1 MLNFRLLLTSIFSI
15 FFLQFTCQEKVIKFN
30 KGFKTVSS
38 NIDQYKLNNEAAYFG
53 GYYFR
58 FITFNNIPNQ
68 DKLTQINEAGIQLME
83 YVPDNTY
90 LSAIPN
96 SISVISLNSLG
107 VFSIQEFENRHKTSN
122 RLDKGNFPDWA
133 YKGKLLNLSVRTF
146 TTVSF
151 EKSVQLIETFGAKI
165 SLKLPHSH
173 MMNIEISEEKLNQLI
188 ALPYIRF
195 IDLISEPGKA
205 ESDDG
210 RNLHRSNAID
220 NDYFGGL
227 NYDGDGIAI
236 AINDDGFVG
245 PHIDFTGRVNQQD
258 VAGDFTGTHGD
269 MTAGIAGGAG
279 NLDPLMRGMAPASYL
294 HIRQYNAN
302 MSGTIVL
309 HQDSAVMVFNSSYS
323 NGCNAGYTNTTLL
336 VDQEIY
342 NNPSLMQTF
351 SAGNSNNNDCGY
363 GAGDQWGNITGGH
376 KIGKNVI
383 ATANLNEIDVV
394 LNSSSRGPASD
405 GRIKPDLSA
414 HGNSQMSTD
423 PNISYAPGG
432 GTSAAAPGICGVMAQ
447 LHQAYKEL
455 NSGATASSALLKS
468 ALLNTANDLGNDGPD
483 FIYGWG
489 KVNALKALKLIED
502 NRYFSASVAQGD
514 SNIHSI
520 TIPSGVL
527 RAKIMVY
534 WADQQASTSSSYA
547 LVNDLDASVSSP
559 SNFVHLPWVL
569 DHSPNPVA
577 LADPAGR
584 GEDHLNNME
593 QVAINNPSAGSYELK
608 VKGTTLPFGNH
619 NYIVLYEFLYDDIT
633 VTFPMGGEGL
643 LPGTQDRIHWDAYES
658 SGTFLIEYSPD
669 GGNNWSTINTVPG
682 SSRFTT
688 WTVPTTYTG
697 QGRIKVSRG
706 AATDQSDANFSIM
719 DRPENIRINRVCPNQ
734 NLIQIAWDSV
744 ANATSY
750 DVFMLGSKFMDSIGS
765 SSGLSFNAY
774 VADVNLDYWFS
785 VRANGANE
793 TRSLRQIAIEYNGS
807 LGGTASC
814 FLSCEGDNDA
824 GIKELISPTPLFEIC
839 NGATSSDV
847 EVTIENIGLFD
858 ESNIPIYYQINN
870 DSIVQEIVAGPLS
883 AAGTLNYTFSNP
895 FTFNNPGLYTLKIWT
910 GLANDSTFCN
920 DTIVEYI
927 EVTQPYS
934 SYPYAEDFET
944 GTFPPNNLTLIN
956 PDNDLTWQQTGV
968 TGADGNPT
976 SAVYVNNF
984 AYNAAGQEDIMQIL
998 SMDLTNGD
1006 SANLTFDYAYVL
1018 YSATYSDDLRIDIS
1032 TDCGLTYSQ
1041 LFFKNGATLSG
1052 GQSSTGSWEP
1062 SSAGDWQNETIDLN
1076 NYLGNNITL
1085 RFVNITGY
1093 GNNLYIDNINVT
1105 ISGLPPFADFQSNL
1119 NYSCEGAIDFID
1131 LSGNYPNQWLWEF
1144 GDGQTS
1150 SIQNPSH
1157 NYTSDG
1163 IYNVSLTASNSLGS
1177 DYVTKNAFVIIEYP
1191 NVATIINGEGCIN
1204 TTIELSAINGNGELY
1219 WYDANNTLVHIGD
1232 TLITPPLDSS
1242 LIYTVKDVIEKPTV
1256 NAGPLDNNFGTGG
1269 YHGSTFYG
1277 AINFTADTSFTIISA
1292 WVDADGA
1299 GDRTIYLWDG
1309 NVQDGGNT
1317 LVNPVLSQV
1326 TVSLNDGP
1334 QRINLNMEVPQSGN
1348 YSIGGNQMNLYRN
1361 NSGPTYPYISTDLLS
1376 LTSSSANSSQDYYYY
1391 LYDWEIKTAP
1401 CESPLQ
1407 QVTANVVETNFEKII
1422 DNNIVYFTDNSTGAY
1437 SWLWDFGDGSTSTQQ
1452 NPIHV
1457 YNSTGTY
1464 NVTLTINSGSC
1475 ATTNL
1480 VDIMDVNDAFDIIV
1494 MPNPATDYANV
1505 IFTNPISEEAQVGF
1519 FSVDGKLIWEQIIE
1533 IGTDQINIDMT
1544 KYSSAVY
1551 LIRIKSEN
1559 FTKTRRILKR

>member
-1 MLNFRLLLTSIFSI
+1 
-15 FFLQFTCQEKVIKFN
+15 
-30 KGFKTVSS
+30 
-38 NIDQYKLNNEAAYFG
+38 
-53 GYYFR
+53 
-58 FITFNNIPNQ
+58 
-68 DKLTQINEAGIQLME
+68 ME

-90 LSAIPN
+90 LAAIPSN
-96 SISVISLNSLG
+96 ISTNNLNSLG
-107 VFSIQEFENRHKTSN
+107 VFSILEFENKYKTSK

-133 YKGKLLNLSVRTF
+133 YNGKLLNLSVRIF

-151 EKSVQLIETFGAKI
+151 EKSIQNIEAFGATVT
-165 SLKLPHSH
+165 LKLAHSH
-173 MMNIEISEEKLNQLI
+173 MMNIEIPEKKLNQLVS
-188 ALPYIRF
+188 LPFVRF
-195 IDLISEPGKA
+195 VDLISEPGKA

-294 HIRQYNAN
+294 HIRQYDAS
-302 MSGTIVL
+302 MSGTIAL

-342 NNPSLMQTF
+342 NNPTLMQTF

-363 GAGDQWGNITGGH
+363 GAGNQWGNITGGH

-383 ATANLNEIDVV
+383 ATANLSEIDVV

-405 GRIKPDLSA
+405 GRIKPDISA

-423 PNISYAPGG
+423 PNNSYSPGG

-447 LHQAYKEL
+447 LHHAYKEL
-455 NSGATASSALLKS
+455 NGGATASSALLKS

-489 KVNALKALKLIED
+489 KVNALKALQLIED

-514 SNIHSI
+514 SNIHTI

-534 WADQQASTSSSYA
+534 WADQQASTSASYA

-559 SNFVHLPWVL
+559 SNFVYLPWIL
-569 DHSPNPVA
+569 DHSPNPVT
-577 LADPAGR
+577 LADPATR

-593 QVAINNPSAGSYELK
+593 QVAINDPNAGSYELK

-619 NYIVLYEFLYDDIT
+619 EYFVLYEFLYDDIT

-682 SSRFTT
+682 TSRFTT
-688 WTVPTTYTG
+688 WTVPTTFTG
-697 QGRIKVSRG
+697 QGRIRVSRG
-706 AATDQSDANFSIM
+706 AASDQSDANFSIM
-719 DRPENIRINRVCPNQ
+719 DRPENIRVNRVCPNQ

-750 DVFMLGSKFMDSIGS
+750 DVFMLGDKFMDSIGS

-774 VADVNLDYWFS
+774 VTDVTLDYWFS
-785 VRANGANE
+785 VRANGANG

-807 LGGTASC
+807 TGGTASC

-824 GIKELISPTPLFEIC
+824 GINELITPLPLFETC
-839 NGATSSDV
+839 NGLFTSPI
-847 EVTIENIGLFD
+847 EVTIENIGLYT
-858 ESNIPIYYQINN
+858 ESNFPIYYQLNN
-870 DSIVQEIVAGPLS
+870 GPISNEIVTGSVSPG
-883 AAGTLNYTFSNP
+883 GTLNYTFNNLLN
-895 FTFNNPGLYTLKIWT
+895 FNSPGLYTLKVWT
-910 GLANDSTFCN
+910 GLANDSTYCN

-927 EVTQPYS
+927 EVTQPYGT
-934 SYPYAEDFET
+934 YPYAEDFET

-956 PDNDLTWQQTGV
+956 SDNDITWQQTGV

-976 SAVYVNNF
+976 NAVYVNNF

-998 SMDLTNGD
+998 TMDLTNGD

-1052 GQSSTGSWEP
+1052 GQTSTGSWEP

-1093 GNNLYIDNINVT
+1093 GNNLYIDNINVNV
-1105 ISGLPPFADFQSNL
+1105 SGLPPYADFQSNL

-1131 LSGNYPNQWLWEF
+1131 LSGNYPTQWLWEF
-1144 GDGQTS
+1144 GDGQS
-1150 SIQNPSH
+1150 SSLQNPSH

-1163 IYNVSLTASNSLGS
+1163 IYNVSLTATNSLGS
-1177 DYVTKNAFVIIEYP
+1177 DSITKNAFVVIEYP
-1191 NVATIINGEGCIN
+1191 NVATIINGESCIN
-1204 TTIELSAINGNGELY
+1204 NPVELVATNGNGELY
-1219 WYDANNTLVHIGD
+1219 WYDENNVLVYIGD
-1232 TLITPPLDSS
+1232 TLITPPIDSTQ
-1242 LIYTVKDVIEKPTV
+1242 IYFVKDVIEKPTIS
-1256 NAGPLDNNFGTGG
+1256 AGPLDNNFGTGG

-1277 AINFTADTSFTIISA
+1277 AINFTADTNFTLIST
-1292 WVDADGA
+1292 WIDADGN
-1299 GDRTIYLWDG
+1299 GNRTIYLWEG
-1309 NVQDGGNT
+1309 EVQNGGNFPTNNIIDQIT
-1317 LVNPVLSQV
+1317 LPIV
-1326 TVSLNDGP
+1326 DGT
-1334 QRINLNMEVPQSGN
+1334 QRINLNFEIPGSGD
-1348 YSIGGNQMNLYRN
+1348 YAIGGNQMDLYRN
-1361 NSGPTYPYISTDLLS
+1361 NSGPAYPYVTPGVVS
-1376 LTSSSANSSQDYYYY
+1376 LNSSSAGSSADYYYY
-1391 LYDWEIKTAP
+1391 FYDWEIKTMP

-1407 QVTANVVETNFEKII
+1407 EVIANVVETNFTQQTQ
-1422 DNNIVYFTDNSTGAY
+1422 NNIVYFTDISEGAS
-1437 SWLWDFGDGSTSTQQ
+1437 SWLWDFGDGYTSTQQ
-1452 NPIHV
+1452 HPIHV
-1457 YNSTGTY
+1457 YGSPGTY
-1464 NVTLTINSGSC
+1464 NVTLTINGGSC
-1475 ATTNL
+1475 SSNNSVTITEVNSEF
-1480 VDIMDVNDAFDIIV
+1480 DVIII
-1494 MPNPATDYANV
+1494 PNPTTDQANI
-1505 IFTNPISEEAQVGF
+1505 IFSNPITEELIVEF
-1519 FSVDGKLIWEQIIE
+1519 FSVEGKLIWQRKLEN
-1533 IGTDQINIDMT
+1533 GADQISIDLT
-1544 KYSSAVY
+1544 NFSSAVY
-1551 LIRIKSEN
+1551 LVRLKSDSYNE
-1559 FTKTRRILKR
+1559 TRRILKN